1 MYWTV
6 GSIVQ
11 LILYSHWTSTE
22 NKDANISWTRV
33 HAILVYV
40 TNQID
45 INRWQYMLPQKQTQT
60 LETIQRRKKH
70 LLCWV
75 MEWTLSESSNKT
87 VYFERYTYTKQG
99 SKIPWASS
107 FPEPLCPTWCVT
119 LFTKPCI
126 ADLYIYRE
134 TPFNCPCTCLL
145 LQIQK
150 LASCGFHF
158 FLGSG
163 NGFTTEITPASNQ
176 HVW

>member
-1 MYWTV
+1 MQFWYMSQIKLTLT
-6 GSIVQ
+6 GDRTC
-11 LILYSHWTSTE
+11 HCK
-22 NKDANISWTRV
+22 NKPKPLRP
-33 HAILVYV
+33 H
-40 TNQID
+40 
-45 INRWQYMLPQKQTQT
+45 R
-60 LETIQRRKKH
+60 EEKKH

-99 SKIPWASS
+99 SEIPWASS

-119 LFTKPCI
+119 LFIKPCTS
-126 ADLYIYRE
+126 DLYIYRE

-150 LASCGFHF
+150 FASCGFHF

-176 HVW
+176 HICQVSCHHGFIAAL